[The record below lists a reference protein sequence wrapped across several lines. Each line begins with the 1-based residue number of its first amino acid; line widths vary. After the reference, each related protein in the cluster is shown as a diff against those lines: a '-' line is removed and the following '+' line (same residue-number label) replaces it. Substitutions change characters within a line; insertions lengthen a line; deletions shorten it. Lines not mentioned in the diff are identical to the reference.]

1 MKRNIIKVCILSLI
15 LIIISVTVISI
26 MGKTYTVVFNYGID
40 ESNTITTEGSTGEA
54 EIIDE
59 KITDGKHILKVKAVK
74 PGKMY
79 YYINHESFSESV
91 MLYIHKNNVITENS
105 YFGKSTCSEI
115 IPISLSIILL
125 YILILLYKEYR
136 KSMKENMYQYKNIAY
151 VGIIVFLSFFT
162 ISNVATIFN
171 YQGLFETINRTISSI
186 SFVSFFLFPISLVTF
201 TLVTISNINL
211 IRKEGKSLRN
221 LLGLF
226 LGLFIIVLSL
236 LPDYIYGLL
245 MQSQIINIYNLNGPG
260 PYIYNLLE
268 AIVYLT
274 IAYLE
279 CVLIGT
285 VVVAIKSVKKK
296 LEYNKDYVIILGCQI
311 KKDGSLPPLLKGRV
325 DKALEFRNKQL
336 EETKKDLIFIT
347 SGGQGSDEPISEA
360 EAMKNYLVDNGIK
373 EKNILLDDK
382 STSTYENL
390 KYSYNLVKDKNANVI
405 YSTTNYHVLRA
416 GLIATEQ
423 GLKLEGI
430 GSKTKSYFWINAFI
444 REFIGTLY
452 SEKKKHILFFLLM
465 VIVLIVMILITYIC
479 NNI

>member
-1 MKRNIIKVCILSLI
+1 
-15 LIIISVTVISI
+15 
-26 MGKTYTVVFNYGID
+26 
-40 ESNTITTEGSTGEA
+40 
-54 EIIDE
+54 
-59 KITDGKHILKVKAVK
+59 
-74 PGKMY
+74 
-79 YYINHESFSESV
+79 
-91 MLYIHKNNVITENS
+91 
-105 YFGKSTCSEI
+105 
-115 IPISLSIILL
+115 
-125 YILILLYKEYR
+125 
-136 KSMKENMYQYKNIAY
+136 
-151 VGIIVFLSFFT
+151 
-162 ISNVATIFN
+162 
-171 YQGLFETINRTISSI
+171 
-186 SFVSFFLFPISLVTF
+186 
-201 TLVTISNINL
+201 
-211 IRKEGKSLRN
+211 
-221 LLGLF
+221 
-226 LGLFIIVLSL
+226 
-236 LPDYIYGLL
+236 